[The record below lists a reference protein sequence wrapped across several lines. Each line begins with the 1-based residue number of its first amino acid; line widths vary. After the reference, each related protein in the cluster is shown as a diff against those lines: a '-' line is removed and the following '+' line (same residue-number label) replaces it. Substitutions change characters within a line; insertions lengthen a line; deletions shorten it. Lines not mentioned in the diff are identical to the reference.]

1 MWSKISQMFSVR
13 DASRIIELTANSKTY
28 PEQLSA
34 LASLI
39 ASYKPSRYLEIGAF
53 EGRSL
58 GLFSILS
65 SSLNDAAL
73 HVTSIDSWQGGDE
86 HKASGFDVSS
96 AEYRYDCVANICS
109 EVLGSRIK
117 VEKIKSLSRRALSA
131 LGDREGF
138 YDLIL
143 VDAGHKAKDVLEDLI
158 FSWSFLREG
167 GLLILDDYTWIPKHS
182 DQGNVLL
189 ESPKMGIDS
198 FLNCYA
204 DEVVILTNF
213 PLLQLY
219 ILKQSPLP
227 AKSHYQG
234 VRSIQIPEPLGSLVE
249 LL

>member
-1 MWSKISQMFSVR
+1 MVSQMFSVD
-13 DASRIIELTANSKTY
+13 DASRIIELTSNSKTY

-34 LASLI
+34 LASLL
-39 ASYKPSRYLEIGAF
+39 ALYKTSRYLEIGAF

-65 SSLNDAAL
+65 SSLYDSEL
-73 HVTSIDSWQGGDE
+73 HITSVDSWQGGDE
-86 HKASGFDVSS
+86 HKDSGFDMSG
-96 AEYRYDCVANICS
+96 AESRYDCVAKICS
-109 EVLGSRIK
+109 GALAGRIK
-117 VEKIKSLSRRALSA
+117 VEKIKSLSRQALAA
-131 LGDREGF
+131 LADRQGF

-143 VDAGHKAKDVLEDLI
+143 VDAGHKAKDVLEDLV
-158 FSWSFLREG
+158 FSWPLLREG

-182 DQGNVLL
+182 IQGNILL

-204 DEVVILTNF
+204 DELALLTNL

-219 ILKQSPLP
+219 VLKQNPLP
-227 AKSHYQG
+227 AQSHYQG
-234 VRSIQIPEPLGSLVE
+234 VRSIQVTDPLGSLAR